1 MTKVEVYRQKTQKH
15 KNTWRMLVVCPQIL
29 RKNTKTRKIQR
40 GFPLCCLGLTTRLPK
55 DKPNKKLLS
64 FARLHLGVKKYKNT
78 QLLRE
83 KILVF
88 MVKKNTKLHKTQKT
102 HLVIL
107 CPITS
112 HI

>member
-1 MTKVEVYRQKTQKH
+1 
-15 KNTWRMLVVCPQIL
+15 MLVVCPQIL

-55 DKPNKKLLS
+55 DKPNKKLLP

-83 KILVF
+83 KILAF
-88 MVKKNTKLHKTQKT
+88 MVKKHK
-102 HLVIL
+102 
-107 CPITS
+107 IT
-112 HI
+112 